1 MFYWRYL
8 LRRNYLIIKIGFLDI
23 ISDKDMEE
31 ILDTWESSVR
41 ATHDFLSEEDIIS
54 IKPYVKEGAKHVGKF
69 LCVRDEENTIKAF
82 MGIEDFKIEML
93 FVSDECRRK
102 GIGKSLVE
110 YAVKTLNVNYVDV
123 NEQNPQALGF
133 YEHVGFEVFKKSEFD
148 EQGNPFPILHM
159 KLK

>member
-1 MFYWRYL
+1 M
-8 LRRNYLIIKIGFLDI
+8 IKIENLNSI
-23 ISDKDMEE
+23 NNKDMEE

-54 IKPYVKEGAKHVGKF
+54 IKPQVMEGAKYVSKL
-69 LCVRDEENTIKAF
+69 LCVRDNNGIIKAF
-82 MGIEDFKIEML
+82 MGINDFKIEML
-93 FVSDECRRK
+93 FVSNESR
-102 GIGKSLVE
+102 GHGFGKRLVE
-110 YAVKTLNVNYVDV
+110 YAIEVLNVNYVDV

-133 YEHVGFEVFKKSEFD
+133 YEHIGFKVFKKSEFD

>member
-1 MFYWRYL
+1 
-8 LRRNYLIIKIGFLDI
+8 
-23 ISDKDMEE
+23 MEE

-133 YEHVGFEVFKKSEFD
+133 YEHVGFEVFKKSEFG

>member
-1 MFYWRYL
+1 M
-8 LRRNYLIIKIGFLDI
+8 IKIENLNN
-23 ISDKDMEE
+23 ISNKDMEE

-54 IKPYVKEGAKHVGKF
+54 IKPQVIEGAKYVSKL
-69 LCVRDEENTIKAF
+69 LCVRDNNGIIKAF
-82 MGIEDFKIEML
+82 MGIHDFKIEML
-93 FVSDECRRK
+93 FVSNESRGN
-102 GIGKSLVE
+102 GIGKRLVE
-110 YAVKTLNVNYVDV
+110 YAIEVLNVNYVDV

-133 YEHVGFEVFKKSEFD
+133 YEHMGFKVFKKSEFD

>member
-1 MFYWRYL
+1 
-8 LRRNYLIIKIGFLDI
+8 
-23 ISDKDMEE
+23 MEE

-69 LCVRDEENTIKAF
+69 LCVRDEEKTIKAF

-93 FVSDECRRK
+93 FVSDKCRGK